1 MIFIVKKMK
10 KNINK
15 ITWACYLLALFWLG
29 ACTPNQVHN
38 FQIDN
43 IGMQNVSLDGWQ
55 GSNNKFYLMKIKL
68 KHCNEYFGIG
78 GIPYGG
84 GILDSVCNIVIFDG
98 KNEDV
103 ANSLKPV
110 SSFVED
116 SVKTL
121 WGRIGSKDFP
131 CHYCLNVRQL
141 QNYLNRMTVE
151 VRGEYYSKEE
161 DAHYMYR
168 LFCVPKGQPLP
179 KKLIFRFDKY
189 SIECDVNNI
198 PKRVK
203 VTRIDKME
211 P

>member
-1 MIFIVKKMK
+1 MK

-15 ITWACYLLALFWLG
+15 ITWACYLLVLFWLG

-98 KNEDV
+98 KMKM
-103 ANSLKPV
+103 S
-110 SSFVED
+110 
-116 SVKTL
+116 
-121 WGRIGSKDFP
+121 RI
-131 CHYCLNVRQL
+131 L
-141 QNYLNRMTVE
+141 
-151 VRGEYYSKEE
+151 
-161 DAHYMYR
+161 
-168 LFCVPKGQPLP
+168 
-179 KKLIFRFDKY
+179 
-189 SIECDVNNI
+189 
-198 PKRVK
+198 
-203 VTRIDKME
+203 
-211 P
+211 